1 MVICLSGNSYACVG
15 STSDL
20 FGEKCN
26 KHGTLR
32 MGCGVPKF
40 DVYIAISIYSIRFK
54 NDVFLEPFLVKY
66 LSIFMT
72 LE

>member
-1 MVICLSGNSYACVG
+1 MLVLGARV
-15 STSDL
+15 TF

-26 KHGTLR
+26 KHGTFR

-40 DVYIAISIYSIRFK
+40 DVYIAISIYYIRFK
-54 NDVFLEPFLVKY
+54 NDVFLKPFLVKY